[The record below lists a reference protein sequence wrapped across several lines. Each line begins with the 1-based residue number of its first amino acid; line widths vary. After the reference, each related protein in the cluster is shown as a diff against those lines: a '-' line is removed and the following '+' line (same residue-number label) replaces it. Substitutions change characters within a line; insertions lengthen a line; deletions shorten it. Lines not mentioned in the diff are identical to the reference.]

1 MILEGTIVNGR
12 VEFDAP
18 SEWPDGAR
26 VRVKL
31 ECEED
36 LDDDLD
42 DLLDDMP
49 IPPPTETY
57 EEHLEILRK
66 SIEESRAGDTGMTV
80 AEAFA
85 EIDLEI
91 QRMMKEEAKA

>member
-1 MILEGTIVNGR
+1 MILEGTIVKGR
-12 VEFDAP
+12 VELDEPAN
-18 SEWPDGAR
+18 WPDGAR

-31 ECEED
+31 ECEDE
-36 LDDDLD
+36 LD

-85 EIDLEI
+85 EVRAEVV
-91 QRMMKEEAKA
+91 RMEKEASRT